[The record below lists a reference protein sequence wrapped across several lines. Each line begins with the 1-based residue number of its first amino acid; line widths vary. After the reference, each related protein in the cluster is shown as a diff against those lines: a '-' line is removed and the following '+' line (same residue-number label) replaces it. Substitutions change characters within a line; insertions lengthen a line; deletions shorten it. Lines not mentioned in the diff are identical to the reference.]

1 MNKSSTQIRRL
12 LISAFAALLF
22 SGFASLKDQAE
33 VIREVRPGN
42 QPAYELRDSIDPNE
56 LRVFLRTGT
65 GYPRPE
71 RRRRSSQELS
81 DDDKAPEDHDRS
93 PNGGVG

>member
-33 VIREVRPGN
+33 VMREVRPGN
-42 QPAYELRDSIDPNE
+42 QPDS
-56 LRVFLRTGT
+56 LRVYAGPGRADNF
-65 GYPRPE
+65 
-71 RRRRSSQELS
+71 SSRAS
-81 DDDKAPEDHDRS
+81 IGDSAMHAR
-93 PNGGVG
+93 